1 MKFQSL
7 ISNCWKELYYTN
19 SPPRFVDVHCAYLT
33 LNPNQTT
40 RPLVFL
46 QSLSEETEI
55 KAANGKPMKAI
66 DVFSYSLRFFKEHV
80 VEELSDQMSTKLVD
94 NDICWVI
101 TVPAIWKAGAKQ
113 FMRKAA
119 YDVSLQGCLF
129 NNSKQNERVPL

>member
-1 MKFQSL
+1 
-7 ISNCWKELYYTN
+7 
-19 SPPRFVDVHCAYLT
+19 
-33 LNPNQTT
+33 
-40 RPLVFL
+40 L

-55 KAANGKPMKAI
+55 KAANGKSMKAI

-119 YDVSLQGCLF
+119 YDVSLKVYLS
-129 NNSKQNERVPL
+129 NNVN

>member
-1 MKFQSL
+1 
-7 ISNCWKELYYTN
+7 
-19 SPPRFVDVHCAYLT
+19 
-33 LNPNQTT
+33 
-40 RPLVFL
+40 VFL

>member
-1 MKFQSL
+1 
-7 ISNCWKELYYTN
+7 
-19 SPPRFVDVHCAYLT
+19 
-33 LNPNQTT
+33 
-40 RPLVFL
+40 
-46 QSLSEETEI
+46 
-55 KAANGKPMKAI
+55 MKAI

-119 YDVSLQGCLF
+119 YNVSLSVQG
-129 NNSKQNERVPL
+129 SKLTFYFYRVLTVPS

>member
-1 MKFQSL
+1 MTL
-7 ISNCWKELYYTN
+7 IHK
-19 SPPRFVDVHCAYLT
+19 A
-33 LNPNQTT
+33 
-40 RPLVFL
+40 LVFIKVPISYPDGFGSKAFPKCVEFSIIFFL
-46 QSLSEETEI
+46 QSLSGETEI
-55 KAANGKPMKAI
+55 KAANGKSMKAI

-119 YDVSLQGCLF
+119 YDVSLKVYMS
-129 NNSKQNERVPL
+129 NNVN